1 MALDVQHMFEENLL
15 WNVVDLAYEC
25 FWWIRFQQSF
35 HVDRWMAYGP
45 CPSGDLPCFNHDTD
59 VTKKSTVGLLIF
71 QKPSRSIGSAIL
83 KCYKMDHNPTSS
95 RERGTNQMAVPHLLP
110 HHLHSLAV
118 WMKTS
123 IEWYNISILSCH
135 CQGQLQH
142 MSWDILENLWADHEC
157 LRFERQ
163 MLKSGSQAWSPSVCT
178 QMCTTVRQ
186 HHYSKSQKG
195 MHTFI

>member
-1 MALDVQHMFEENLL
+1 MGPAHLEI
-15 WNVVDLAYEC
+15 C
-25 FWWIRFQQSF
+25 
-35 HVDRWMAYGP
+35 HVLIMTLM
-45 CPSGDLPCFNHDTD
+45 SQ
-59 VTKKSTVGLLIF
+59 KSPGGLLDCWF
-71 QKPSRSIGSAIL
+71 SRSLQGAFGSAIS

-118 WMKTS
+118 WMKAS
-123 IEWYNISILSCH
+123 IECNISILSCH

-142 MSWDILENLWADHEC
+142 MSRDILENLWADHEC

-178 QMCTTVRQ
+178 QMCTTLRQ
-186 HHYSKSQKG
+186 HYYSKSQNG
-195 MHTFI
+195 MYTLI